1 MRYPMMPLVMHH
13 LMKLSWAT
21 VVVKPWNSM
30 RVVLQN
36 GSKSFLEY
44 PSRLDLYATWTV
56 NILPFGAV

>member
-1 MRYPMMPLVMHH
+1 
-13 LMKLSWAT
+13 MKFNWAT

-30 RVVLQN
+30 RVVRQN